1 MKNGKKLT
9 AAEVRELPEG
19 SWVIL
24 QGRDRRGYT
33 TTRRCMVVK
42 GERAKRLQYFDTRDG
57 GYLPIRELDGID
69 RLYYVE
75 TEV

>member
-1 MKNGKKLT
+1 
-9 AAEVRELPEG
+9 
-19 SWVIL
+19 
-24 QGRDRRGYT
+24 
-33 TTRRCMVVK
+33 MVVK

-69 RLYYVE
+69 HLYYIE

>member
-1 MKNGKKLT
+1 M
-9 AAEVRELPEG
+9 
-19 SWVIL
+19 IL

-57 GYLPIRELDGID
+57 GYLPIRELDGVVHMYVID
-69 RLYYVE
+69 
-75 TEV
+75 TEG